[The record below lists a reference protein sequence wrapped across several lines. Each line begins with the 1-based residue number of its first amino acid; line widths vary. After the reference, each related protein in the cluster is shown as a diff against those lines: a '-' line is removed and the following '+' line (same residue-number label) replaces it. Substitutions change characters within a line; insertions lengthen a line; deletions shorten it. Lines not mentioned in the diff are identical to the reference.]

1 MSELTLRS
9 RGNQPLAIAPLA
21 KATVTSELFKLSLD
35 LGRTTWFG
43 NLAFGLLIVLIL
55 WREDQLPAAA
65 LWWSALAAIVVARA
79 WYCQRLSNWMAAH
92 SNRLPRSAQA
102 YSALAALEG
111 TAWALSLVLLPAA
124 NDSGAVLQLV
134 LTVAVLLGTLLAFAP
149 AGMPWIAFAVPLG
162 FAQLMFLLS
171 HNLPLRQITLV
182 SWALTLIGAAAAFVL
197 LRRALSNNVAMRT
210 RANSSARAQ
219 ELANAELTRSREQ
232 LRMALDAIDAGVADT
247 NVLTGERSF
256 SSRYIQILGYSD
268 RESFMQSYKFS
279 ESLHPDD
286 RDRVRIARRRHIDQG
301 AALRE
306 ECRMQRA
313 DGSYVWVVLRGESVR
328 GTSGRTTRLVFSI
341 VDDTERRNAQ
351 HRLSES
357 ERQYRALVEASP
369 SLIWICD
376 RNARLTFVSDRAC
389 RDLYGYEPREMLGR
403 YVWDFNA
410 PEFTRREFL
419 RRFSP
424 VMHGRSVFDME
435 AIQRT
440 KRAEPLYVNISAL
453 PMLNDAGEIESVTG
467 ICSDITGLKQR
478 ERELN
483 IALRNQQAVFDA
495 AGEGIAFVRRGRIEG
510 PNGALARM
518 LGVSRESLIGQPVAE
533 ILANRGDWETIEH
546 GTSAAG
552 VKGDA
557 AIHEVM
563 LRGSDG
569 RTIWCQLTSRQA
581 GEANSRILVLT
592 DISALKKREELAW
605 HHANHDELTGLPN
618 RRLLVEHARRLL
630 SVALRQRRLAS
641 VLVLDLDGFKEFN
654 DLFGH
659 AYGDALLRRVAQRLS
674 NVLRDYDV
682 VARTGGDEFVVL
694 LPEID
699 EPSIA
704 VVVAEKLIAAASENV
719 EVPGRT
725 VRMHASVGIAL
736 FPADG
741 HDFDSLLSAAD
752 NAMYAAKAAGKN
764 GYQFASE
771 VGSSAPKRA
780 GAKDSARLQ

>member
-1 MSELTLRS
+1 M
-9 RGNQPLAIAPLA
+9 A
-21 KATVTSELFKLSLD
+21 KATVTAELFKLSLN

-55 WREDQLPAAA
+55 WREDRLPEA
-65 LWWSALAAIVVARA
+65 LIWWCALAVVVVTRA
-79 WYCQRLSNWMAAH
+79 WYCQRLSDWMSANA
-92 SNRLPRSAQA
+92 NRLPRFSEGYA
-102 YSALAALEG
+102 ALAALEG
-111 TAWALSLVLLPAA
+111 TTWALLLVLLPAA
-124 NDSGAVLQLV
+124 NEAGGILQLV
-134 LTVAVLLGTLLAFAP
+134 LTIAVLLGTLLPFAP
-149 AGMPWIAFAVPLG
+149 AGMPWVACAVPLG
-162 FAQLMFLLS
+162 FAQLLFLLS
-171 HNLPLRQITLV
+171 RDLPLREITIL
-182 SWALTLIGAAAAFVL
+182 SWALTLIGAATGFLVL
-197 LRRALSNNVAMRT
+197 RKAWSNNVAMRT

-219 ELANAELTRSREQ
+219 EQANAELNRSREQ

-256 SSRYIQILGYSD
+256 SARYIEILGYTD
-268 RESFMQSYKFS
+268 RESFMQAYRFT
-279 ESLHPDD
+279 ESVHPDD
-286 RDRVRIARRRHIDQG
+286 RDRVRLARRRHMDHG

-328 GTSGRTTRLVFSI
+328 GSSGRTHRLVFSI
-341 VDDTERRNAQ
+341 VDDSERRAAQ
-351 HRLSES
+351 HKLAES

-376 RNARLTFVSDRAC
+376 RNGRLTFVSDRAC
-389 RDLYGYEPREMLGR
+389 RDVYGYEPRELIGR

-435 AIQRT
+435 AVQRT

-453 PMLNDAGEIESVTG
+453 PMLNDEGAIESVTG

-518 LGVSRESLIGQPVAE
+518 LGRTREALIGQPVAD

-552 VKGDA
+552 VRGDA

-563 LRGSDG
+563 LRAQDG
-569 RTIWCQLTSRQA
+569 RTIWCQVTSRQA
-581 GEANSRILVLT
+581 GEANCRILVLT
-592 DISALKKREELAW
+592 DISNLKKREEVAW

-630 SVALRQRRLAS
+630 SVSLRQRRLAA
-641 VLVLDLDGFKEFN
+641 VLVLDLDGFKDIN
-654 DLFGH
+654 DLLGH

-674 NVLRDYDV
+674 SVLRDYDV

-704 VVVAEKLIAAASENV
+704 AVVAEKLIAAASEDV
-719 EVPGRT
+719 DAPGRT

-764 GYQFASE
+764 GYQFAGE
-771 VGSSAPKRA
+771 LGSTVTARPAEKNT
-780 GAKDSARLQ
+780 ARLQ

>member
-1 MSELTLRS
+1 MR
-9 RGNQPLAIAPLA
+9 IAPPYPHRLPILA
-21 KATVTSELFKLSLD
+21 KAAVTAELFKLSIN

-43 NLAFGLLIVLIL
+43 NLAFGLLVVLIL
-55 WREDQLPAAA
+55 WGEDRLPAA
-65 LWWSALAAIVVARA
+65 LIWWSVLAAVVLTRA
-79 WYCQRLSNWMAAH
+79 WYCQRLSTWMSAH

-102 YSALAALEG
+102 YGALAAVEG
-111 TAWALSLVLLPAA
+111 TVWALALVILPAV
-124 NDSGAVLQLV
+124 NVSGGVLQLV
-134 LTVAVLLGTLLAFAP
+134 LTIAVLLGTLLAFAP

-162 FAQLMFLLS
+162 FAQLTFMMS
-171 HNLPLRQITLV
+171 RDLPLRDIAMLA
-182 SWALTLIGAAAAFVL
+182 WALTIIGAVAAFVL
-197 LRRALSNNVAMRT
+197 LRKALSNNVAMRT
-210 RANSSARAQ
+210 RANSSAKAQ
-219 ELANAELTRSREQ
+219 EQANAELNRSREQ

-247 NVLTGERSF
+247 NVLTGERTF
-256 SSRYIQILGYSD
+256 SMRYVQILGYSD
-268 RESFMQSYKFS
+268 RDAFMQEYRFS

-286 RDRVRIARRRHIDQG
+286 RDRVRAARRRHIDHG

-306 ECRMQRA
+306 ECRMQKA

-328 GTSGRTTRLVFSI
+328 GSSGRTTRLVFSI
-341 VDDTERRNAQ
+341 VDDSERRAAQ
-351 HRLSES
+351 HKLTES
-357 ERQYRALVEASP
+357 ERRYRALVEASP

-389 RDLYGYEPREMLGR
+389 RDLYGYDPREMIGR
-403 YVWDFNA
+403 FVWDFNA
-410 PEFTRREFL
+410 PGFTRREFL

-435 AIQRT
+435 AIHRT

-483 IALRNQQAVFDA
+483 IALRNQEAVFDA

-518 LGVSRESLIGQPVAE
+518 LGVSREALIGQPVSD

-546 GTSAAG
+546 GTSAAS

-557 AIHEVM
+557 AVHEVM
-563 LRGSDG
+563 LRAHDG

-618 RRLLVEHARRLL
+618 RRLLMEHARRLL

-641 VLVLDLDGFKEFN
+641 VLVLDLDGFKDIN

-674 NVLRDYDV
+674 SVLRDYDV

-725 VRMHASVGIAL
+725 VKMHASVGIAL

-741 HDFDSLLSAAD
+741 HDFESLLSSAD

-764 GYQFASE
+764 GYQFAGE
-771 VGSSAPKRA
+771 VGTVVKTQA
-780 GAKDSARLQ
+780 AKDNVRLQ

>member
-1 MSELTLRS
+1 M
-9 RGNQPLAIAPLA
+9 A
-21 KATVTSELFKLSLD
+21 KAVVTVELFKLSIN

-43 NLAFGLLIVLIL
+43 NLAFGLLIVLVL
-55 WREDQLPAAA
+55 WREDRLPNA
-65 LWWSALAAIVVARA
+65 LVWWSSLSAVVVLRA
-79 WYCQRLSNWMAAH
+79 WYCQRLVSWMSAH
-92 SNRLPRSAQA
+92 ANRLPRSAQA
-102 YSALAALEG
+102 LSVLAGLEG
-111 TAWALSLVLLPAA
+111 TLWALSLVLIPAA
-124 NDSGAVLQLV
+124 NESGAVLQFV
-134 LTVAVLLGTLLAFAP
+134 LTIAVLLGTLLVFAP
-149 AGMPWIAFAVPLG
+149 AGMPWIACAVPLG
-162 FAQLMFLLS
+162 FAQLIFLLS
-171 HNLPLRQITLV
+171 HSLPLREITLL
-182 SWALTLIGAAAAFVL
+182 SWAVTLIGAGFGYML

-219 ELANAELTRSREQ
+219 EQANAELNRSREQ

-247 NVLTGERSF
+247 NLLNGERFF
-256 SSRYIQILGYSD
+256 SSRYIQILGYAD
-268 RESFMQSYKFS
+268 RESFMQSYRFS

-286 RDRVRIARRRHIDQG
+286 RERVRNARRRHIDHG

-313 DGSYVWVVLRGESVR
+313 DGSYVWVILRGESVR
-328 GTSGRTTRLVFSI
+328 GSDGRTTRLVFSI
-341 VDDTERRNAQ
+341 VDNTERRVAQ
-351 HRLSES
+351 HRLAES
-357 ERQYRALVEASP
+357 ERRYRALVEASP

-389 RDLYGYEPREMLGR
+389 RELYGYEPREMIGR

-424 VMHGRSVFDME
+424 VIHGRPVFDME
-435 AIQRT
+435 AVQRT

-453 PMLNDAGEIESVTG
+453 PMLNEAGAIEFVTG

-518 LGVSRESLIGQPVAE
+518 LGVSRESLVGLPAAQ
-533 ILANRGDWETIEH
+533 ILANEGDWETIEH

-552 VKGDA
+552 VRGDA

-563 LRGSDG
+563 LRAQDG

-592 DISALKKREELAW
+592 DISALKRREELAW

-618 RRLLVEHARRLL
+618 RRLLGEHARRLL
-630 SVALRQRRLAS
+630 SVALRQRRMAA
-641 VLVLDLDGFKEFN
+641 VLVLDLDGFKEIN

-674 NVLRDYDV
+674 SVLREYDV

-694 LPEID
+694 LSEIE
-699 EPSIA
+699 EPSISA
-704 VVVAEKLIAAASENV
+704 VVAEKLIAAASENV

-725 VRMHASVGIAL
+725 VSMHASVGIAL

-764 GYQFASE
+764 RYQFAGE
-771 VGSSAPKRA
+771 MGTVVPRPGPKE
-780 GAKDSARLQ
+780 SIRLQ

>member
-1 MSELTLRS
+1 M
-9 RGNQPLAIAPLA
+9 A
-21 KATVTSELFKLSLD
+21 KAAVTAELFKLSIH

-55 WREDQLPAAA
+55 WREDRLPVA
-65 LWWSALAAIVVARA
+65 LVWWSALAAVVVTRA
-79 WYCQRLSNWMAAH
+79 WYCQHLSNWMSSH
-92 SNRLPRSAQA
+92 SNRMPRSADV

-111 TAWALSLVLLPAA
+111 TTWALSLVLLPAA
-124 NDSGAVLQLV
+124 NAAGAVLQFV
-134 LTVAVLLGTLLAFAP
+134 LTMAVLLGTLLAFAP
-149 AGMPWIAFAVPLG
+149 AGMPWVACAIPLA
-162 FAQLMFLLS
+162 FAQLLFLMS
-171 HNLPLRQITLV
+171 HDLPLIEITIL
-182 SWALTLIGAAAAFVL
+182 SWALTLIGAATGFVL

-210 RANSSARAQ
+210 RASTSARAQ
-219 ELANAELTRSREQ
+219 EQANVELNRNREQ

-256 SSRYIQILGYSD
+256 SPRYFQILGYAD

-286 RDRVRIARRRHIDQG
+286 RDRVRMARRRHIEHG

-313 DGSYVWVVLRGESVR
+313 DGSYVWVVLRGESLR
-328 GTSGRTTRLVFSI
+328 GSDGRTTRLVFSI
-341 VDDTERRNAQ
+341 VDDTERRIAQ
-351 HRLSES
+351 YKLTES
-357 ERQYRALVEASP
+357 ERRYRALVEASP

-389 RDLYGYEPREMLGR
+389 RDLYGYEPREMIGR
-403 YVWDFNA
+403 FVWDFNA

-424 VMHGRSVFDME
+424 VMHGRPVFDME
-435 AIQRT
+435 AVQRT

-453 PMLNDAGEIESVTG
+453 PMLNEAGVIESVTG

-518 LGVSRESLIGQPVAE
+518 LGVSREALIGQPVGE
-533 ILANRGDWETIEH
+533 ILANRDDWETIEH

-563 LRGSDG
+563 LRAQDG
-569 RTIWCQLTSRQA
+569 RTVWCQLTSRQA

-592 DISALKKREELAW
+592 DISALKKREEIAW
-605 HHANHDELTGLPN
+605 HQANHDELTGLPN

-630 SVALRQRRLAS
+630 SVALRQRRMAA
-641 VLVLDLDGFKEFN
+641 VLVLDLDGFKEVN

-674 NVLRDYDV
+674 SVLRDYDV

-719 EVPGRT
+719 DVPGRT

-741 HDFDSLLSAAD
+741 HDFDSLLSSAD
-752 NAMYAAKAAGKN
+752 NAMYVAKAAGKN
-764 GYQFASE
+764 RYQFAGE
-771 VGSSAPKRA
+771 VGSTAPGRRV
-780 GAKDSARLQ
+780 AKDSVRLQ

>member
-1 MSELTLRS
+1 M
-9 RGNQPLAIAPLA
+9 A
-21 KATVTSELFKLSLD
+21 KAAVTAELFKLSIN
-35 LGRTTWFG
+35 LGRTTWSG
-43 NLAFGLLIVLIL
+43 HLAFGLLIVMIL
-55 WREDQLPAAA
+55 WHEDRLPIAVI
-65 LWWSALAAIVVARA
+65 WWSILAAVVVARA
-79 WYCQRLSNWMAAH
+79 WYCQRLFNWLSAH
-92 SNRLPRSAQA
+92 ANKLPRSAQA
-102 YSALAALEG
+102 YAALAALEG
-111 TAWALSLVLLPAA
+111 TTWALALVLLAA
-124 NDSGAVLQLV
+124 SNESAAILQFV
-134 LTVAVLLGTLLAFAP
+134 LTIAVLLGALLAFAP
-149 AGMPWIAFAVPLG
+149 AGMPWVAFAVPLG

-171 HNLPLRQITLV
+171 RDLPLRDITML
-182 SWALTLIGAAAAFVL
+182 SWALTLMAAAAGFVL
-197 LRRALSNNVAMRT
+197 LRMALSNNVAMRT
-210 RANSSARAQ
+210 RADSSARAQ
-219 ELANAELTRSREQ
+219 EQAHSELVRSREQ

-256 SSRYIQILGYSD
+256 SARYMEILGYSD
-268 RESFMQSYKFS
+268 SDAFMQAYRFT

-286 RDRVRIARRRHIDQG
+286 RDRVRQARRRHMDHG

-313 DGSYVWVVLRGESVR
+313 DGEYVWVVLRGESVR
-328 GTSGRTTRLVFSI
+328 GTSGRARRLVFSI
-341 VDDTERRNAQ
+341 VDDTERREAQ
-351 HRLSES
+351 HKLADS
-357 ERQYRALVEASP
+357 ERRYRALVEASP
-369 SLIWICD
+369 SLIWVCD
-376 RNARLTFVSDRAC
+376 RYGRLTFVSDRAC
-389 RDLYGYEPREMLGR
+389 RDLYGYDPREMIGR
-403 YVWDFNA
+403 FVWDFNA
-410 PEFTRREFL
+410 AEFTRREFL

-435 AIQRT
+435 AVHRT

-453 PMLNDAGEIESVTG
+453 PMLNDKGAIESVTG

-483 IALRNQQAVFDA
+483 IALRNQQAIFDA

-518 LGVSRESLIGQPVAE
+518 LGVSREALIGQPVAD

-552 VKGDA
+552 VRGDA

-563 LRGSDG
+563 LRAQDG
-569 RTIWCQLTSRQA
+569 RTVWCQLTSRQA
-581 GEANSRILVLT
+581 GEASSKILVLT
-592 DISALKKREELAW
+592 DISALKKREEFAW
-605 HHANHDELTGLPN
+605 HQANHDELTGLPN
-618 RRLLVEHARRLL
+618 RRLLAEHARRLL
-630 SVALRQRRLAS
+630 SVALRQRRLAA
-641 VLVLDLDGFKEFN
+641 VLVLDLDGFKEIN

-659 AYGDALLRRVAQRLS
+659 AYGDGLLRRVAQRLS
-674 NVLRDYDV
+674 SVLRDYDV

-704 VVVAEKLIAAASENV
+704 AVVAEKLIAAASENV

-741 HDFDSLLSAAD
+741 HDFGALLSAAD
-752 NAMYAAKAAGKN
+752 NAMYAAKGAGKN
-764 GYQFASE
+764 GYQFAGE
-771 VGSSAPKRA
+771 LGSAHTPRPV
-780 GAKDSARLQ
+780 AKDNIRLQ

>member
-1 MSELTLRS
+1 M
-9 RGNQPLAIAPLA
+9 A
-21 KATVTSELFKLSLD
+21 KAPVTSELFKLSLD

-43 NLAFGLLIVLIL
+43 NLAFGLMVVLIL
-55 WREDQLPAAA
+55 WRQGQLPGAVV
-65 LWWSALAAIVVARA
+65 WWSVLAAIVVARA
-79 WYCQRLSNWMAAH
+79 WYCQSLSRWMSAH
-92 SNRLPRSAQA
+92 PGRMPRSAQA

-111 TAWALSLVLLPAA
+111 TAWALALVLLPADDQA
-124 NDSGAVLQLV
+124 AAVLQLV
-134 LTVAVLLGTLLAFAP
+134 LTIAILLGTLLALAP
-149 AGMPWIAFAVPLG
+149 AGMPWVAFAVPLG
-162 FAQLMFLLS
+162 FAQLIFLLS
-171 HNLPLRQITLV
+171 REMPLREITLL
-182 SWALTLIGAAAAFVL
+182 SWALTLIGAATAFVL
-197 LRRALSNNVAMRT
+197 LRRALTNNVAMRT
-210 RANSSARAQ
+210 RANSSVRAQ
-219 ELANAELTRSREQ
+219 EQANAELNRNREQ
-232 LRMALDAIDAGVADT
+232 LRLALDAIDAGVADT
-247 NVLTGERSF
+247 NILTGERSF
-256 SSRYIQILGYSD
+256 STRYIEILGYSD
-268 RESFMQSYKFS
+268 RESFMKSYKFT

-286 RDRVRIARRRHIDQG
+286 RNRVRLARRRHIDHG

-313 DGSYVWVVLRGESVR
+313 DGSYVWVTLRGESVR

-341 VDDTERRNAQ
+341 VDDTDRRVAQ
-351 HRLSES
+351 QRLLES
-357 ERQYRALVEASP
+357 ERRYRALVEASP
-369 SLIWICD
+369 ALIWICD
-376 RNARLTFVSDRAC
+376 RYARLTFVSDRAC

-403 YVWDFNA
+403 YVWDFSA

-424 VMHGRSVFDME
+424 VMHGRPVFDME
-435 AIQRT
+435 AVQRT

-453 PMLNDAGEIESVTG
+453 PMLNEAGEIESVTG

-483 IALRNQQAVFDA
+483 IALRNQEAVFDA

-518 LGVSRESLIGQPVAE
+518 LGIPRDQLIGQPVAE
-533 ILANRGDWETIEH
+533 ILANRDDWDTIEH
-546 GTSAAG
+546 ATSAAG

-563 LRGSDG
+563 LRARDG
-569 RTIWCQLTSRQA
+569 RTIWCQLTSRQT

-592 DISALKKREELAW
+592 DISALKKREEVAW

-630 SVALRQRRLAS
+630 SVALRQRRMAA

-682 VARTGGDEFVVL
+682 VARTGGDEFVAL

-725 VRMHASVGIAL
+725 VSMHASVGIAL
-736 FPADG
+736 FPANG
-741 HDFDSLLSAAD
+741 HDFDSLLSSAD

-764 GYQFASE
+764 RYQFASE
-771 VGSSAPKRA
+771 LPHNTSKRTGSE
-780 GAKDSARLQ
+780 DSLRLQ

>member
-1 MSELTLRS
+1 M
-9 RGNQPLAIAPLA
+9 A
-21 KATVTSELFKLSLD
+21 KATVTAELFKLSID
-35 LGRTTWFG
+35 LGRKTWFG

-55 WREDQLPAAA
+55 WREDRLPAASI
-65 LWWSALAAIVVARA
+65 WWSVLAAVVVTRA
-79 WYCQRLSNWMAAH
+79 WYCQRLSTWMSAH

-102 YSALAALEG
+102 YAALAAVEG
-111 TAWALSLVLLPAA
+111 TAWALALVLLPAA
-124 NDSGAVLQLV
+124 NESGAVLQLV
-134 LTVAVLLGTLLAFAP
+134 LTIAVLLGTLLAFAP

-162 FAQLMFLLS
+162 FAQLIFLMS
-171 HNLPLRQITLV
+171 RDLPLREITMLA
-182 SWALTLIGAAAAFVL
+182 WALTMIGAVAAFVL
-197 LRRALSNNVAMRT
+197 LRKALSNNVAMRT
-210 RANSSARAQ
+210 RAHNSARAQ
-219 ELANAELTRSREQ
+219 EQANAELNRSREQ

-247 NVLTGERSF
+247 NVLTGERTF
-256 SSRYIQILGYSD
+256 STRYVDILGYSD
-268 RESFMQSYKFS
+268 RDAFMQEYRFS

-286 RDRVRIARRRHIDQG
+286 RDRVRAARRRHIDHG

-306 ECRMQRA
+306 ECRMQKA

-341 VDDTERRNAQ
+341 VDDSERRAAQ
-351 HRLSES
+351 HKLAES
-357 ERQYRALVEASP
+357 ERRYRALVEASP

-376 RNARLTFVSDRAC
+376 RNGRLTFVSDRAC
-389 RDLYGYEPREMLGR
+389 RDLYGYDPREMIGR
-403 YVWDFNA
+403 FVWDFNA
-410 PEFTRREFL
+410 PGFTRREFL

-435 AIQRT
+435 AVHRT

-453 PMLNDAGEIESVTG
+453 PMLSDAGAIESVTG

-495 AGEGIAFVRRGRIEG
+495 AGEGIAFVRRGRIES

-518 LGVSRESLIGQPVAE
+518 LGVSLETLIGQPVAD
-533 ILANRGDWETIEH
+533 ILANRDDWETIEH

-563 LRGSDG
+563 LRAHDG

-618 RRLLVEHARRLL
+618 RRLLMEHARRLL
-630 SVALRQRRLAS
+630 SVALRQRRMAS
-641 VLVLDLDGFKEFN
+641 VLVLDLDGFKDIN

-674 NVLRDYDV
+674 SVLRDYDV

-725 VRMHASVGIAL
+725 VKMHASVGIAL

-741 HDFDSLLSAAD
+741 HDFDSLLSSAD

-764 GYQFASE
+764 GYQFAGE
-771 VGSSAPKRA
+771 VGTTVKSQAA
-780 GAKDSARLQ
+780 AKDSVRLQ